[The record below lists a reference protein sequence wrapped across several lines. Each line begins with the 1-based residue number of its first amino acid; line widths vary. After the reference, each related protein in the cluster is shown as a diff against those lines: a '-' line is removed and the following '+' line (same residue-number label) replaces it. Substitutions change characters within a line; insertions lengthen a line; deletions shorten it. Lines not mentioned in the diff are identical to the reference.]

1 MKYLIIFA
9 YVAIIGSL
17 GLALFFMMKSHTE
30 GKSRDQ
36 KMVVALALRV
46 GISIVLFVSIL
57 VAWKFG
63 LIHPTGIAAGQ

>member
-9 YVAIIGSL
+9 LLAIIGSL
-17 GLALFFMMKSHTE
+17 GLALFFMLKSDRE

-36 KMVVALALRV
+36 KMVLALALRV
-46 GISIVLFVSIL
+46 GVSIVLFVSIL

-63 LIHPTGIAAGQ
+63 FIEPTGIPTGR